1 MRSISRKIASRCQ
14 VLVTGLACVVVL
26 FTAGCGDDCK
36 AGDTRCNGDAL
47 QICVD
52 EGDVLFSKARW
63 VDEQC
68 SGVCQDAQCVPA
80 RASFA
85 EVQAPLAC
93 VLNLAR

>member
-1 MRSISRKIASRCQ
+1 MSSISRKIVSGWQ

-26 FTAGCGDDCK
+26 FTAGCGDECK
-36 AGDTRCNGDAL
+36 VGDLRCNGDAL

-52 EGDVLFSKARW
+52 EGDVLFSRASW
-63 VDEQC
+63 VDQEC
-68 SGVCQDAQCVPA
+68 AGVCRDAKCVPA
-80 RASFA
+80 SASFA